1 MNMHYG
7 IARVEFL
14 AAKQEIET
22 MISEGYTF
30 AMIFRNLIKNFI
42 IFTKKLDKSCNQLV
56 EI

>member
-22 MISEGYTF
+22 MICEGYTF
-30 AMIFRNLIKNFI
+30 AMIFRKLKEKNKRLL
-42 IFTKKLDKSCNQLV
+42 TS
-56 EI
+56 

>member
-30 AMIFRNLIKNFI
+30 AMIFRKLKEKNKYFLIMPVQLENF
-42 IFTKKLDKSCNQLV
+42 FQF
-56 EI
+56 